1 MAAVAEERDLA
12 FMDCA
17 LELAHEAELAG
28 EVPIGALVVV
38 GGQILG
44 RGHNQPIS
52 RHDPAAHAEIVA
64 LRQAAQA
71 VANYRLNNA
80 TLYVTVEPC
89 AMCVGAL
96 MHARVSRLVY
106 GADEPKTGAVKSV
119 FRLLNG
125 GAAAPAVAVT
135 AGVRASESRELLRS
149 FFARRRQPN
158 PA

>member
-17 LELAHEAELAG
+17 LELAREAELAG
-28 EVPIGALVVV
+28 EVPVGAVVVV
-38 GGQILG
+38 GERILG

-52 RHDPAAHAEIVA
+52 CHDPSAHAEIVA
-64 LRQAAQA
+64 LREAARA
-71 VANYRLNNA
+71 SGNYRLSEA
-80 TLYVTVEPC
+80 TLYVTIEPC

-106 GADEPKTGAVKSV
+106 GADEPRTGAVQSV

-125 GAAAPAVAVT
+125 AAAAPAVAVT
-135 AGVRASESRELLRS
+135 SGVRAGESRELLRS
-149 FFARRRQPN
+149 FFARQRQHGSC
-158 PA
+158 